1 MSDIPSPESSPA
13 PESAPKPKLTLSPKA
28 PAPAAPEAAAPAPA
42 AAVPPAP
49 AATISSVGAST
60 STPPSIAAAASRSAG
75 LKPNLKLQGEV
86 HPATP
91 KTDAPAF
98 QSPMPASSDGKP
110 SVALFALSFIAAAAA
125 LAFAYLLYVKNQ

>member
-1 MSDIPSPESSPA
+1 MSDIPSSAPSPA
-13 PESAPKPKLTLSPKA
+13 PESAPKPKLTLTPKA
-28 PAPAAPEAAAPAPA
+28 PAPAPAAEAAAT
-42 AAVPPAP
+42 PPPPMPSAS
-49 AATISSVGAST
+49 ISSVGAST

-98 QSPMPASSDGKP
+98 QSPMPASTDDKP
-110 SVALFALSFIAAAAA
+110 SVALFAVSFIAAAAA